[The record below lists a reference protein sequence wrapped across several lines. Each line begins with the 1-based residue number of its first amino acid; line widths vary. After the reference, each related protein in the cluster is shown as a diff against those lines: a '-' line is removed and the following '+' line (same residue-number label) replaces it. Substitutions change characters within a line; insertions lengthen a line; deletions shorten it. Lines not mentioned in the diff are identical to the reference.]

1 MKRDEAHYFLKEVF
15 DDIKML
21 VPELKF
27 GTYRDGG
34 SVSFSIPTEG
44 YDNIV
49 LLAPVSST
57 YNSERTRV
65 IETRIDHA
73 DILKSGCIR
82 FEDSYKK
89 ENVLE
94 TISLE
99 DRNFMLGDMCF
110 DREKTKQKL
119 VKTIKIRLE
128 L

>member
-1 MKRDEAHYFLKEVF
+1 MIDGFIVIILV
-15 DDIKML
+15 ML
-21 VPELKF
+21 GCIGLGVLF
-27 GTYRDGG
+27 GW
-34 SVSFSIPTEG
+34 
-44 YDNIV
+44 
-49 LLAPVSST
+49 
-57 YNSERTRV
+57 
-65 IETRIDHA
+65 IDHA

-110 DREKTKQKL
+110 DREKTKRKL
-119 VKTIKIRLE
+119 VETIKIRLE